1 MNKTQVIN
9 YIRQSQGA
17 EIAELQKRF
26 AITYKEAKS
35 VVDEL
40 ITEGNLSYAGGVRYK
55 YVAPFDFLQDEESR
69 PYLVRGRGNFPRS
82 LFDEDDEEEDDE
94 DDEDVDDSFEALER
108 YMEENSHLFD
118 EIEEFEEQ
126 FKEQS
131 QRLADVVSLIAGKK
145 STPITADVIP
155 MHPSWSDEDKFT
167 EAVMERMERL
177 IKSDKK
183 MGVQGAIKKAET
195 YLEAVRDT
203 VDRKAMQVYERL
215 VYELKNTSAYL
226 YGQLKK
232 QFIED

>member
-1 MNKTQVIN
+1 VK
-9 YIRQSQGA
+9 
-17 EIAELQKRF
+17 
-26 AITYKEAKS
+26 
-35 VVDEL
+35 
-40 ITEGNLSYAGGVRYK
+40 YK
-55 YVAPFDFLQDEESR
+55 YVVPFDFPQEEAR
-69 PYLVRGRGNFPRS
+69 PYLVRGRGARN
-82 LFDEDDEEEDDE
+82 LFDEDDEDE
-94 DDEDVDDSFEALER
+94 DDEDKSFEFFEQ
-108 YMEENSHLFD
+108 YMKENSDLFD
-118 EIEEFEEQ
+118 EVEEEAEEFDEQ

-145 STPITADVIP
+145 STPITADVMP
-155 MHPSWSDEDKFT
+155 MHPSWADEDKFT

>member
-40 ITEGNLSYAGGVRYK
+40 ITAGNLSYAGGVRYK
-55 YVAPFDFLQDEESR
+55 YVVPFDFPQEEAR
-69 PYLVRGRGNFPRS
+69 PYLVRGRGARD
-82 LFDEDDEEEDDE
+82 LFDEDDEDE
-94 DDEDVDDSFEALER
+94 DDEDSFEALER

-145 STPITADVIP
+145 STPITADVMP

-226 YGQLKK
+226 YGQIKK
-232 QFIED
+232 QLIED